1 MYVERNGNRIE
12 YGRLGCL
19 LRGHLL
25 GNSSIQCFSIKLDFC
40 VFFLVFRYRRSTLC
54 VLLQG
59 FCYTFFFSFFFISFN
74 HYLLPKS
81 VYHCMSLIWEGSSF
95 SIFLVDENGFVIR
108 FMMELDLFLTLDD
121 DDGGT
126 DAARS
131 APLSLGSFNFFIN
144 E

>member
-1 MYVERNGNRIE
+1 MEIE
-12 YGRLGCL
+12 SNTEDLVAYYGVICWGILQSNASVS
-19 LRGHLL
+19 
-25 GNSSIQCFSIKLDFC
+25 NSIF
-40 VFFLVFRYRRSTLC
+40 VFFFSFPIPTQHALRLVTRI
-54 VLLQG
+54 LLHL
-59 FCYTFFFSFFFISFN
+59 FFSFFFISFN